1 MGRSDAITAHLPS
14 LYSEG
19 ELVGSFADTIGV
31 QLDMLD
37 ELQVILQQSHW
48 FDSTRNLFEAEALAA
63 VLDIRVEEFHASLGE
78 YRAWVHAMTNA
89 RLHEG
94 AVTREALRILVDVY
108 ATGFQD
114 AAGIDMFGAIPRWGD
129 PANSGS
135 ARLVENPQ
143 RMRHAR
149 LPAAG
154 EWEPLSHLNVVN
166 SGIDPASWA
175 VVFTGHPNGPEYAPF
190 LANRT
195 TGEALVVRQK
205 IPVGSRLTIAPS
217 AADPN
222 LLRADLDGHDI
233 TDRLDQ
239 YPDLIPGPHGPG
251 TPVDVPGSTTLALG
265 ANDFWFLPLAHFNTD
280 GLDRFLLALATDS
293 LRMGRYDETL
303 FDDSLFIMGSLVS
316 GWIVWVEHEPASIE
330 VRLPAQAMFASNT
343 ADALAARERMEVGL
357 DEAVDRTAAVGVA
370 TDVVL
375 QSHGERQPSQAR
387 LVGMIP
393 ITVVGVGPTGAD
405 LLADGEGRFSVSD
418 FDDSVMR

>member
-1 MGRSDAITAHLPS
+1 
-14 LYSEG
+14 
-19 ELVGSFADTIGV
+19 
-31 QLDMLD
+31 
-37 ELQVILQQSHW
+37 
-48 FDSTRNLFEAEALAA
+48 
-63 VLDIRVEEFHASLGE
+63 
-78 YRAWVHAMTNA
+78 
-89 RLHEG
+89 
-94 AVTREALRILVDVY
+94 
-108 ATGFQD
+108 
-114 AAGIDMFGAIPRWGD
+114 
-129 PANSGS
+129 
-135 ARLVENPQ
+135 
-143 RMRHAR
+143 
-149 LPAAG
+149 
-154 EWEPLSHLNVVN
+154 VN

>member
-1 MGRSDAITAHLPS
+1 MGRSEVIASHLPS
-14 LYSEG
+14 LYREG
-19 ELVGSFADTIGV
+19 PLMGSLTDVVGV
-31 QLDMLD
+31 QLEMLD
-37 ELQVILQQSHW
+37 EAQVMLQRAHW

-63 VLDIRVEEFHASLGE
+63 VLDIGVEEFHASLGE

-94 AVTREALRILVDVY
+94 AVTREALRILVDEY
-108 ATGFQD
+108 ASGFQS
-114 AAGIDMFGAIPRWGD
+114 AAGIDLFGSIRSWGD
-129 PANSGS
+129 TDDLGS
-135 ARLVENPQ
+135 ARLVENPH

-149 LPAAG
+149 LPTAG
-154 EWEPLSHLNVVN
+154 AWEPLSQLTVVN

-190 LANRT
+190 MANRS
-195 TGEALVVRQK
+195 TGDAIVVRQP

-217 AADPN
+217 AADET

-233 TDRLDQ
+233 TERLDH
-239 YPDLIPGPHGPG
+239 YPALIPGPNGPG
-251 TPVDVPGSTTLALG
+251 EAVRPPSATKLALG
-265 ANDFWFLPLAHFNTD
+265 ANDFWFLPLAHFNTE

-303 FDDSLFIMGSLVS
+303 FDDSLFLMGSLVS
-316 GWIVWVEHEPASIE
+316 GWFVWMEHEPASLE
-330 VRLPAQAMFASNT
+330 VRLPAQAMFAEDT
-343 ADALAARERMEVGL
+343 PEALAAVARMEVGL
-357 DEAVDRTAAVGVA
+357 DSALDRTAAVGVA

-375 QSHGERQPSQAR
+375 ESHGERQPSQAR

-393 ITVVGVGPTGAD
+393 ITVAEVGPTGAD
-405 LLADGEGRFSVSD
+405 LLADGEGRFSVTD